1 MKHKDKF
8 KNRKSN
14 AESVYKDMI
23 NPLLI
28 CLQDCSSNA
37 RNLSEEIIKISLV
50 YNPVNN
56 YYKKTK
62 TLNLP

>member
-8 KNRKSN
+8 KNRKSIS
-14 AESVYKDMI
+14 ESVYKDKI

-28 CLQDCSSNA
+28 CLQDCSSNV

-50 YNPVNN
+50 YNP
-56 YYKKTK
+56 
-62 TLNLP
+62 